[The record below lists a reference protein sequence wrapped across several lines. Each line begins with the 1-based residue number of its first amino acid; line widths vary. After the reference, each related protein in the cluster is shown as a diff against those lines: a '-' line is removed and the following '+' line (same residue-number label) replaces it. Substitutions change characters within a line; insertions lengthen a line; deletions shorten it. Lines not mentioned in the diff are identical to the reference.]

1 MCTLNIA
8 PEIPFPM
15 SIFMDSCHFGPAQ
28 PLSPFSQAVE
38 ELWNLERPYK
48 NATIAAYDQVV
59 ALGDNVPHQE
69 ATLYPLP
76 AESIAGLIY
85 TYRNWLI
92 KAQIPIAG
100 IQSQRVSDWTKN
112 MLATYDKLL
121 DIISWD
127 FRGQPDIISSSITV
141 RCSGLDVLK
150 VIILTCW
157 SGVSA
162 HKLSLMYDD
171 NGSGLRY

>member
-15 SIFMDSCHFGPAQ
+15 SIFLDSCHFGPAQ

-38 ELWNLERPYK
+38 ELWNLERPFQ
-48 NATIAAYDQVV
+48 NATIAAFDQVV
-59 ALGDNVPHQE
+59 ALGDNVRHQG
-69 ATLYPLP
+69 APLYPLP

-100 IQSQRVSDWTKN
+100 IQSQRISDWTKT
-112 MLATYDKLL
+112 MLAAFDKLL

-127 FRGQPDIISSSITV
+127 FQNQPNIIL
-141 RCSGLDVLK
+141 RCLGSDVLK

>member
-1 MCTLNIA
+1 MCTLSIA

-15 SIFMDSCHFGPAQ
+15 SIFLDPCHSGPAQ

-38 ELWNLERPYK
+38 ELWNLQRPFK
-48 NATIAAYDQVV
+48 DATVTAYNQVV
-59 ALGDNVPHQE
+59 ALSDNVCHEE
-69 ATLYPLP
+69 ATSFPLP

-92 KAQIPIAG
+92 KAQIPIEG
-100 IQSQRVSDWTKN
+100 IQSKRISDWTET
-112 MLATYDKLL
+112 MLATFDELL
-121 DIISWD
+121 DIISQD
-127 FRGQPDIISSSITV
+127 LQDQPEVISSSITL

>member
-15 SIFMDSCHFGPAQ
+15 SIFPDSCHFGPAQ
-28 PLSPFSQAVE
+28 PSSPFSQTIE

-48 NATIAAYDQVV
+48 DATVAAYDEVV
-59 ALGDNVPHQE
+59 ALSDNIPHEE

-100 IQSQRVSDWTKN
+100 IQSQRISDWTMT
-112 MLATYDKLL
+112 MLATFDKLL
-121 DIISWD
+121 DIIAGD
-127 FRGQPDIISSSITV
+127 FQDQPDVISSSITL
-141 RCSGLDVLK
+141 RCSGLDLLK

-171 NGSGLRY
+171 NGLGLRY

>member
-15 SIFMDSCHFGPAQ
+15 SIFLVAFHSGPAQ

-38 ELWNLERPYK
+38 ELWILQRPYK
-48 NATIAAYDQVV
+48 DATVAAFDQVV
-59 ALGDNVPHQE
+59 RLSDHISHEE
-69 ATLYPLP
+69 ATSYPLP

-100 IQSQRVSDWTKN
+100 IQSQRISDWTKT
-112 MLATYDKLL
+112 MLASFDKLL
-121 DIISWD
+121 EIISQD
-127 FRGQPDIISSSITV
+127 LQDKPEVISSSVTL

>member
-15 SIFMDSCHFGPAQ
+15 SIFLDSCHSGPAQ

-38 ELWNLERPYK
+38 ELWNMQRPYRD
-48 NATIAAYDQVV
+48 ATVAAFDQVV
-59 ALGDNVPHQE
+59 ALGDHIPHEE
-69 ATLYPLP
+69 AISYPLP

-92 KAQIPIAG
+92 KAQIPIAD
-100 IQSQRVSDWTKN
+100 IQLQRISDWTKT
-112 MLATYDKLL
+112 MLAAFDELL
-121 DIISWD
+121 GIISED
-127 FRGQPDIISSSITV
+127 LQDQPGVISSSITR